1 MEQSVTAANAK
12 VGAYKTRVEGL
23 ENDIYG
29 IRVARAEVDTAAE
42 NVRCYLWGSSNN
54 STFACRRG
62 KSRRTKGRIFL
73 ISCQSSGKRKRHS
86 R

>member
-42 NVRCYLWGSSNN
+42 NVRCYL
-54 STFACRRG
+54 
-62 KSRRTKGRIFL
+62 
-73 ISCQSSGKRKRHS
+73 
-86 R
+86 